1 MASSQDARRNSEAGA
16 MLIGPRRN
24 SDSPSTAVTINVYD
38 LLPPGKLSTVFWH
51 MGVGL
56 LHTGVAIGEREYA
69 FGGHDR
75 RGITGVYY
83 LKPKQEPP
91 GATFRTSIIH
101 AHVSY
106 TPDQI
111 HDTLVEV
118 SQEFLGTSYNVLTR
132 NCNHFT
138 SYLCEKL
145 TGKPAPKWIN
155 RAASIGVAL
164 PCVVPQAWV
173 RPPECEEEDQLNPED
188 FEDESEWEDDI
199 DDDRFGLGD
208 SDAEGEAGNGN
219 GNDARPKASHGIPP
233 SSSSGETVVTKET
246 GRIEDM
252 KAVRRSDENGR
263 LLPKSERAIL
273 EQTVD

>member
-1 MASSQDARRNSEAGA
+1 MASDQDARRNSEAGA
-16 MLIGPRRN
+16 MLIDPRRN
-24 SDSPSTAVTINVYD
+24 SDTPSTAVTINVYD

-51 MGVGL
+51 LGVGL
-56 LHTGVAIGEREYA
+56 LHTGVAIGDREYA

-75 RGITGVYY
+75 RGVTGVYY

-91 GATFRTSIIH
+91 GATFRTSIVH
-101 AHVSY
+101 GHVSY

-111 HDTLVEV
+111 HEILVEV

-138 SYLCEKL
+138 SFLCEKL

-188 FEDESEWEDDI
+188 FDDESEWEHDM
-199 DDDRFGLGD
+199 DDRFGLSD
-208 SDAEGEAGNGN
+208 SEAEGDTKNS
-219 GNDARPKASHGIPP
+219 RPKASHGLPP
-233 SSSSGETVVTKET
+233 TSSNGETVITKET

-252 KAVRRSDENGR
+252 RAAIQRDESGR

-273 EQTVD
+273 DQTVD

>member
-16 MLIGPRRN
+16 MLIGGRRN
-24 SDSPSTAVTINVYD
+24 SDNPATAVTINVYD

-51 MGVGL
+51 LGVGL
-56 LHTGVAIGEREYA
+56 LHTGVAIGDREYA

-75 RGITGVYY
+75 RGVTGVYY
-83 LKPKQEPP
+83 LKPQQEPP
-91 GATFRTSIIH
+91 GATFRTSIVH

-106 TPDQI
+106 TPDQV
-111 HDTLVEV
+111 HDILIEV

-173 RPPECEEEDQLNPED
+173 RPPECEEEDQLNAED
-188 FEDESEWEDDI
+188 FDDESEWEDGL
-199 DDDRFGLGD
+199 DDRFGLED
-208 SDAEGEAGNGN
+208 SDVEG
-219 GNDARPKASHGIPP
+219 DTKTPRPKASHGLPP
-233 SSSSGETVVTKET
+233 AGEGAMSKEN

-252 KAVRRSDENGR
+252 RGGANTDESGR

-273 EQTVD
+273 DQTVD